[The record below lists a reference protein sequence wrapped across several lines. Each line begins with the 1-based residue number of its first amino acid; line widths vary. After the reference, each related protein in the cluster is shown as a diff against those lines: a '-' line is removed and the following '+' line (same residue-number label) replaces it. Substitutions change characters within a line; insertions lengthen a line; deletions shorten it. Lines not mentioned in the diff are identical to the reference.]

1 MHPLI
6 LSTNFIKQ
14 DLKIGHPHDSKSP
27 SPQVSLIGN
36 PQLSPPNGKPL
47 SGSLPIWRITVQLIM
62 GYGGVKKTLYPSIM
76 YWNNPETT
84 LILFNY
90 IWNKKK
96 NPSQKKIRLTRVT
109 SSRAVAHKSWMASS
123 SLQTPGF
130 QPKQLIPYWL
140 TVFN

>member
-1 MHPLI
+1 MHSLI

-14 DLKIGHPHDSKSP
+14 DLKIGHPYDSNWGLPNWEPAVITAKWETAEWESP
-27 SPQVSLIGN
+27 YLEIS
-36 PQLSPPNGKPL
+36 
-47 SGSLPIWRITVQLIM
+47 VQLIM
-62 GYGGVKKTLYPSIM
+62 GYGGVKKTLYPSII

-109 SSRAVAHKSWMASS
+109 SSRAVAHKSWMASC